1 MDSKKVGELIYKLR
15 KEKNLTQKQIADMMN
30 ISDKTISKW
39 ERGQGCPDISLLI
52 ELSNILEV
60 NVDGILTGEI
70 NLNEAVGGNMN
81 KIKFY
86 VCPSCN
92 NLMTATGDAS
102 ISCCGKKIEALKV
115 EKANEEHLLNI
126 EPIEDELFV
135 TTNHEMVKEHY
146 ISFIAY
152 VRGDRAL
159 IVKQY
164 PEWNMEFR
172 FRKQGRGRLYY
183 YCTNDGLFY
192 QTI

>member
-1 MDSKKVGELIYKLR
+1 MDSRKIGELIYNLR
-15 KEKNLTQKQIADMMN
+15 KEKNLTQKQISDKMS

-39 ERGQGCPDISLLI
+39 ERGQGCPDIALLPELSEILGISIDSLL
-52 ELSNILEV
+52 S
-60 NVDGILTGEI
+60 GEI
-70 NLNEAVGGNMN
+70 NVNEPVGGNMN

-86 VCPSCN
+86 VCPQCE
-92 NLMTATGDAS
+92 NLMTSTSDAV
-102 ISCCGKKIEALKV
+102 ISCCTKKVEALNLKKQDDEHMLDIEKV
-115 EKANEEHLLNI
+115 
-126 EPIEDELFV
+126 EDELYV
-135 TTNHEMVKEHY
+135 TTTHEMKKEHY

-152 VRGDRAL
+152 VRGDQAL

-164 PEWNMEFR
+164 PEWNMQFR